1 LRRRLTWLCLLS
13 CVDNRSASG
22 ASGRGAGNH
31 IDNLI
36 LDGKIWISRS
46 RYTYLRKKPQMFSQT
61 TEYALRAVTHLA
73 GQIAVEA
80 PTTAQIS
87 QATHIPSNYL
97 AKVLRN
103 LSRAGLVHS
112 QRGPGGG
119 HKLARDPAKLTVLQV
134 VNAVDRL
141 TRIQSCPLG
150 IEHHRELCPLH
161 RRLDSAIAMV
171 EEAFS
176 KTTVA
181 ELVPSPTR
189 KSAACRFP
197 CVAVGNLIS
206 SEATPLRSE

>member
-1 LRRRLTWLCLLS
+1 M
-13 CVDNRSASG
+13 
-22 ASGRGAGNH
+22 
-31 IDNLI
+31 I
-36 LDGKIWISRS
+36 
-46 RYTYLRKKPQMFSQT
+46 SQT
-61 TEYALRAVTHLA
+61 AEYALRAVTHLA
-73 GQIAVEA
+73 DQAAVEP

-87 QATHIPSNYL
+87 RATQIPSNYL
-97 AKVLRN
+97 AKVLRS

-134 VNAVDRL
+134 VNAVDPL

-150 IEHHRELCPLH
+150 LEHHWDLCPLH

-171 EEAFS
+171 EEAFD

-189 KSAACRFP
+189 KKATCQFP
-197 CVAVGNLIS
+197 CVP
-206 SEATPLRSE
+206 SETTVPSR